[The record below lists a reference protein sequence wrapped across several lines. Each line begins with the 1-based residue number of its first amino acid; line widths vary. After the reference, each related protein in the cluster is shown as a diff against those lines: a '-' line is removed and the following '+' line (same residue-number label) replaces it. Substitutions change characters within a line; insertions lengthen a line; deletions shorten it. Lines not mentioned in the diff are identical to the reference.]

1 MLMIT
6 LFSTNCPKCKV
17 LTMKLDK
24 KGINYTKVE
33 DVDTMLAKGIKTAP
47 YLEVDGEL
55 MDFTQAVAWINAQ

>member
-1 MLMIT
+1 MIT

-33 DVDTMLAKGIKTAP
+33 DVNTMLAKGIKTAP
-47 YLEVDGEL
+47 YLEVDNEL
-55 MDFTQAVAWINAQ
+55 MDFTQAVAWVNAQ

>member
-1 MLMIT
+1 MIT

-47 YLEVDGEL
+47 YLEVDNEL
-55 MDFTQAVAWINAQ
+55 MDFTQAVAWVNAQ

>member
-1 MLMIT
+1 MIT

-24 KGINYTKVE
+24 KGINYTKIE
-33 DVDTMLAKGIKTAP
+33 DVNTMLAKGIKTAP
-47 YLEVDGEL
+47 YLEVDSEL

>member
-1 MLMIT
+1 MIT

-33 DVDTMLAKGIKTAP
+33 DVNTMLAKGIKAAP
-47 YLEVDGEL
+47 YLEVDNEL
-55 MDFTQAVAWINAQ
+55 MDFTQAVAWVNAQ

>member
-47 YLEVDGEL
+47 YLEVDNEL
-55 MDFTQAVAWINAQ
+55 MDFTQAVAWVNAQ

>member
-1 MLMIT
+1 MIT

-33 DVDTMLAKGIKTAP
+33 DVDVMIAKGIKTAP
-47 YLEVDGEL
+47 YLEVDNEL
-55 MDFTQAVAWINAQ
+55 MDFTQAVAWVNAQ

>member
-1 MLMIT
+1 MIT

-55 MDFTQAVAWINAQ
+55 MDFTQAIAWVNAQ

>member
-33 DVDTMLAKGIKTAP
+33 DVDVMLAKGIKTAP
-47 YLEVDGEL
+47 YLEVDNEL
-55 MDFTQAVAWINAQ
+55 MDFTQAVAWVNAQ

>member
-1 MLMIT
+1 MNVILYT
-6 LFSTNCPKCKV
+6 VECPKCKV

-47 YLEVDGEL
+47 YLEVDNEL
-55 MDFTQAVAWINAQ
+55 MDFTQAIAWVNAQ

>member
-1 MLMIT
+1 MIT

-55 MDFTQAVAWINAQ
+55 MDFTQAVAWVNAQ